1 MYDDDDNGGK
11 DSMYSE
17 TAFLRDSELQIY
29 SLVCYIIIFCLFQI
43 NIFDMMYASIEIH

>member
-17 TAFLRDSELQIY
+17 TAFLRDSV
-29 SLVCYIIIFCLFQI
+29 VCYIIIFCLFQI
-43 NIFDMMYASIEIH
+43 NIFDMMDASIEIH